1 MYMLYACKCT
11 YIYNVHV
18 YTCSYT
24 GETLSYYIRTLYN
37 QTMRSQ
43 GMTIIEH
50 RLLRNHYIHV
60 HYTVYNIHVHY
71 TVYNTHVHY
80 TVYNTHVHYTVYN
93 NMYICICIVKCIF
106 KQRFEY

>member
-1 MYMLYACKCT
+1 MYMLYACTCT

-43 GMTIIEH
+43 GMRIIEH
-50 RLLRNHYIHV
+50 RLLIHCINGITI
-60 HYTVYNIHVHY
+60 YMY
-71 TVYNTHVHY
+71 
-80 TVYNTHVHYTVYN
+80 
-93 NMYICICIVKCIF
+93 MYITLCIIYMYITLYTCTCTLHCV
-106 KQRFEY
+106 